1 MNLWWNLRLLVIAKK
16 FIWYGRKRHGGG
28 VICYEG
34 NNLSYDIL
42 SVFQVKLQAIEIL
55 LSIYRD
61 TDDPSNNF
69 GC

>member
-1 MNLWWNLRLLVIAKK
+1 MIAKK
-16 FIWYGRKRHGGG
+16 L
-28 VICYEG
+28 ICYEG

-42 SVFQVKLQAIEIL
+42 SVFQVKLQTIEIL